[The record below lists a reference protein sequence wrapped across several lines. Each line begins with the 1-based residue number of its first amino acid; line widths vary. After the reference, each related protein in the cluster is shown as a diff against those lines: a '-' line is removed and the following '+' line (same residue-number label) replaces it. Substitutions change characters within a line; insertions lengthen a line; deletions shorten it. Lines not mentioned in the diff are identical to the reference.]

1 METTANNSALHI
13 WKLFKELIL
22 KIFIIHTNKLW
33 LCDMMDVL
41 TNFIMVIISQYSH
54 VSSH

>member
-54 VSSH
+54 VSNH